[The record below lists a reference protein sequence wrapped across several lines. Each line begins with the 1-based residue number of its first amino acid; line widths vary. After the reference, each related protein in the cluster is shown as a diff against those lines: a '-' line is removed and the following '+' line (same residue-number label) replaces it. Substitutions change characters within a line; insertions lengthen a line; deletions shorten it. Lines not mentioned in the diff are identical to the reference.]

1 MDLKI
6 GSNLYRNTDGM
17 VEVGGVPQ
25 LEVKLR
31 KPGGPVLVN
40 FVVFDRDGRIRA
52 KMVNSAMTI
61 NEQRTYDLTKF
72 PTGLTLK
79 RADTGKEVLAVNL
92 EDGDRVAVSAG
103 EFYSIKG
110 NLVQITPTEWRI
122 EDRRMSG
129 TDVDLEGNAVS
140 IG

>member
-31 KPGGPVLVN
+31 KPGGPLMVN
-40 FVVFDRDGRIRA
+40 FVVFDREGHIRA
-52 KMVNSAMTI
+52 KMVNSSMTI
-61 NEQRTYDLTKF
+61 NEQRTYDLDKYQ
-72 PTGLTLK
+72 TGLTLK
-79 RADTGKEVLAVNL
+79 RLDSGKEVLTVNL

-103 EFYSIKG
+103 EFYTIKG
-110 NLVQITPTEWRI
+110 NLVQITPTEWRF

-129 TDVDLEGNAVS
+129 ADVDLEGKPVS

>member
-61 NEQRTYDLTKF
+61 NEQRTYDLDVC

-79 RADTGKEVLAVNL
+79 RTDSGKEVLTVNL
-92 EDGDRVAVSAG
+92 EDGNCVAISAG
-103 EFYSIKG
+103 EFYTIKG
-110 NLVQITPTEWRI
+110 NLIEITPTEWRI

-129 TDVDLEGNAVS
+129 ADVNLEGKAVS